1 MKIREWSA
9 NTFWK
14 GEVRVQAEV
23 EDEKEAYRTKIF
35 IKGSQIYDYSC
46 SCAEGNSY
54 KGPCAHAKAAF
65 AEYQQKAREER
76 RIPVS
81 TSSAVRTMI
90 REYTNRDVARMI
102 GEEEQETVSL
112 IPHLLIRR
120 LSVALECRIGGKRQY
135 LIKNLAEFTEA
146 VRTGKR
152 LEYGKGMAFEHNPS
166 AFEEKSRPL
175 LSLVMDEA
183 GSYVEHYNEV
193 KGKMAMA
200 APVIRSLTLNRGAR
214 DRLFSMLVGETVL
227 AEDYKGLERNLLVV
241 RENPSFTIMV
251 RKRGTE
257 GICVTVPAELMAFS
271 GEQLL
276 YVADSERLYCC
287 DKEYTDAL
295 EVFLDQMLHVRPDV
309 SAGNSEGE
317 LTVNKRDI
325 PLFYARVLYRLEELG
340 LLDDDGID
348 WEEYRPAE
356 LKARFEFDSAGP
368 GEITMKPTLSYGE
381 YSFHPLEDEHIPRE
395 ICRDVPGE
403 FRVSRLITR
412 YFEYREDGTK
422 NLIIRDDEDA
432 IYRLLRDG
440 MERFREM
447 GEVWVSESFRA
458 LRVLPPPRISVGV
471 SVSSGW
477 LDLKVDT
484 GALSGA
490 ELLKILSEYKQKK
503 KYYRM
508 KNGEFLE
515 LSDDGL
521 LAVSRLSEE
530 LGLGKG
536 ELESGELHLPAYRA
550 CYLDSLFRED
560 GHVTFSR
567 DRNFSSMVRD
577 LRDVEDVE
585 AKVPKHLEKVLR
597 GYQKTG
603 FSWLK
608 TLAHYGFGGILADDM
623 GLGKT
628 LQILTLLSSVYGE
641 WNAEGV
647 YDYPQR
653 KPSLVVCPAS
663 LIYNWGHECQMFA
676 PSLKVL
682 LATGTMEERRQ
693 ALADAKAYDLIVT
706 SYELLRR
713 DISCYQDLEF
723 RFQMIDEAQY
733 IKNASTLNAKA
744 VKSIRAQTR
753 FALTGTPVENRLSE
767 LWSIFDFLMPGFLF
781 SYRKFKSVFELPIAK
796 EGDKEALNGLHR
808 MIRPFVLRR
817 MKSDVLKELPEKL
830 EKVVYSAAEGKQR
843 ALYQA
848 AALKLKQEL
857 EAQVA
862 ESAYAGRAEAA
873 SVGKMDDSAEMPGRR
888 QRNGKLEILAQLTR
902 LRQICC
908 DPSLCYEDY
917 SGDSAKLETCVALI
931 SSAIEAGHKVLLFSQ
946 FASMLDIIAKR
957 LGKEAIRFYQLTGA
971 TSKEERNR
979 MVGAFQK
986 DDVPVFLISL
996 KAGGTGLNLT
1006 AADIVIHYDPWWNV
1020 AAQNQA
1026 TDRAHRIGQ
1035 SRQVTVYKLILK
1047 HTIEENILRLQESKQ
1062 QLADQIVREGM
1073 VSLGELGREE
1083 LIRILRES
1091 Q

>member
-1 MKIREWSA
+1 MKIKDWSIDA
-9 NTFWK
+9 FWK
-14 GEVRVQAEV
+14 GELRVQAAV
-23 EDEKEAYRTKIF
+23 EDERASYRTRIF

-46 SCAEGNSY
+46 SCAEGNSF
-54 KGPCAHAKAAF
+54 KGPCEHARTLF
-65 AEYQQKAREER
+65 TEYLRKVKEER
-76 RIPVS
+76 RVPVS

-90 REYTNRDVARMI
+90 REYTNRDVARII

-112 IPHLLIRR
+112 IPHLLISRH
-120 LSVALECRIGGKRQY
+120 SVALECRVAGKRQY
-135 LIKNLAEFTEA
+135 LIKNLAEFSEA
-146 VRTGKR
+146 VRTGRR

-166 AFEEKSRPL
+166 AFDEKSRPL
-175 LSLVMDEA
+175 LALVLDEA
-183 GSYVEHYNEV
+183 GSYIQHYNEV

-214 DRLFSMLVGETVL
+214 DRLFVMLVGETVL
-227 AEDYKGLERNLLVV
+227 AEDYKGLERRLTIVN
-241 RENPSFTIMV
+241 ENPSFTVKV

-257 GICVTVPAELMAFS
+257 GICVTVPTELMAFS

-276 YVADSERLYCC
+276 YVADAERLYCC

-325 PLFYARVLYRLEELG
+325 PLFYARVLRRLEELG
-340 LLDDDGID
+340 LLDDAGID
-348 WEEYRPAE
+348 WEEYRPEE
-356 LKARFEFDSAGP
+356 LKVRFEFDSAGP

-422 NLIIRDDEDA
+422 NLIIRGDEDA
-432 IYRLLRDG
+432 MYRLLREG

-447 GEVWVSESFRA
+447 GEVWISESFRA
-458 LRVLPPPRISVGV
+458 LKVLPPPKLSMGV
-471 SVSSGW
+471 SVNNGW
-477 LDLKVDT
+477 LDLNLD
-484 GALSGA
+484 SGGMSGT
-490 ELLKILSEYKQKK
+490 ELMKILSKYKQKK
-503 KYYRM
+503 RYYRM

-521 LAVSRLSEE
+521 LAVSRLSED

-536 ELESGELHLPAYRA
+536 ELTSGQLRLPAYRA
-550 CYLDSLFRED
+550 FYLDSLFRED
-560 GHVTFSR
+560 SRVAFSR
-567 DRNFSSMVRD
+567 DRQFTSMVRD
-577 LRDVEDVE
+577 LRDVEDVD
-585 AKVPKHLEKVLR
+585 AKVPAHLNEVLR
-597 GYQKTG
+597 GYQRTG
-603 FSWLK
+603 FAWLK
-608 TLAHYGFGGILADDM
+608 TLDHYGFGGILADDM

-628 LQILTLLSSVYGE
+628 LQILTLLSFEYE
-641 WNAEGV
+641 NREAEK
-647 YDYPQR
+647 R

-663 LIYNWGHECQMFA
+663 LIYNWGHECGRFA

-682 LATGTMEERRQ
+682 LATGAVEERRN
-693 ALADAKAYDLIVT
+693 ALQSAAEYDVIVT

-713 DISCYQDLEF
+713 DLSFYQDLEF
-723 RFQMIDEAQY
+723 RFQIIDEAQY
-733 IKNASTLNAKA
+733 IKNASTQNARA
-744 VKSIRAQTR
+744 VKSIQAQSR

-781 SYRKFKSVFELPIAK
+781 SYRKFKSTFELPIAK
-796 EGDKEALNGLHR
+796 EGDKAALDGLHR

-817 MKSDVLKELPEKL
+817 LKADVLKELPEKL
-830 EKVVYSAAEGKQR
+830 EKVIYSAAEGRQHT
-843 ALYQA
+843 LYQA
-848 AALKLKQEL
+848 AALKLRKEL
-857 EAQVA
+857 EAQ
-862 ESAYAGRAEAA
+862 AGEIAGIDTGEQLNSR
-873 SVGKMDDSAEMPGRR
+873 PG
-888 QRNGKLEILAQLTR
+888 NGKLEILAQLTR

-908 DPSLCYEDY
+908 DPSLCYENY
-917 SGDSAKLETCVALI
+917 NGGSAKLETCISLI
-931 SSAIEAGHKVLLFSQ
+931 TSAIESGHKLLLFSQ
-946 FASMLDIIAKR
+946 FASMLDIIARR
-957 LGKEAIRFYQLTGA
+957 LEKEGVRFYMLTGA
-971 TSKEERNR
+971 TPKEERNR
-979 MVGAFQK
+979 MVNAFQK

-1035 SRQVTVYKLILK
+1035 NRQVTVYKLIMK
-1047 HTIEENILRLQESKQ
+1047 NTIEENILRLQESKQ
-1062 QLADQIVREGM
+1062 MLADQIVREGM

-1083 LIRILRES
+1083 LLEILK
-1091 Q
+1091 

>member
-1 MKIREWSA
+1 MKIREWSVD
-9 NTFWK
+9 TFWK
-14 GEVRVQAEV
+14 GELRVQAVV
-23 EDEKEAYRTKIF
+23 EDEGTAYRTRIF

-54 KGPCAHAKAAF
+54 KGPCAHAKCVF

-90 REYTNRDVARMI
+90 REYTNRDVARII

-112 IPHLLIRR
+112 VPRLLIGRQ
-120 LSVALECRIGGKRQY
+120 SVALECRIAGKRQY
-135 LIKNLAEFTEA
+135 LIKNLAEFAEA

-166 AFEEKSRPL
+166 AFEEKCRPL

-200 APVIRSLTLNRGAR
+200 PPVIRSLTLNRGAR
-214 DRLFSMLVGETVL
+214 DRLCTILMGEAVL
-227 AEDYKGLERNLLVV
+227 AEDYKGLERQLTIV
-241 RENPSFTIMV
+241 RENPSFTITV
-251 RKRGTE
+251 RRRGTE
-257 GICVTVPAELMAFS
+257 GICVTIPPELMAFS
-271 GEQLL
+271 GEELL

-295 EVFLDQMLHVRPDV
+295 EVFLDQLLHVRPDV

-325 PLFYARVLYRLEELG
+325 PLFYARVLQRLEELG
-340 LLDDDGID
+340 LLDDEGID
-348 WEEYRPAE
+348 WEEYRPAK
-356 LKARFEFDSAGP
+356 LTARFEFDSAGP

-432 IYRLLRDG
+432 MYRLLREG

-447 GEVWVSESFRA
+447 GEVWISESFRA
-458 LRVLPPPRISVGV
+458 LRVLPPPRISAYVAV
-471 SVSSGW
+471 NSGW
-477 LDLKVDT
+477 LDLTLDT
-484 GALSGA
+484 GEMSST

-515 LSDDGL
+515 LSEDGL
-521 LAVSRLSEE
+521 LAVSRLTEE
-530 LGLGKG
+530 LGLGKN
-536 ELESGELHLPAYRA
+536 ELEAGTLHLPAYRA
-550 CYLDSLFRED
+550 FYLDSLLREE
-560 GHVTFSR
+560 GKVAFSR
-567 DRNFSSMVRD
+567 DRQFTSMVRD
-577 LRDVEDVE
+577 LRNVEDVE
-585 AKVPKHLEKVLR
+585 AKVPKHLEEILR

-608 TLAHYGFGGILADDM
+608 TLDHYGFGGILADDM

-628 LQILTLLSSVYGE
+628 IQILTLLSSVYE
-641 WNAEGV
+641 EERENVKAETVTPVGH
-647 YDYPQR
+647 R
-653 KPSLVVCPAS
+653 PSLVVCPAS
-663 LIYNWGHECQMFA
+663 LIYNWGQECETFA

-682 LATGTMEERRQ
+682 LSTGPMEER
-693 ALADAKAYDLIVT
+693 KANLTSAGEYDVIVT

-713 DISCYQDLEF
+713 DLSSYENLDF
-723 RFQMIDEAQY
+723 RFQIIDEAQH
-733 IKNASTLNAKA
+733 IKNASTQNAKA
-744 VKSIRAQTR
+744 VKSIRAKTR

-781 SYRKFKSVFELPIAK
+781 SYRRFKSVFELPIAK
-796 EGDKEALNGLHR
+796 EGDKAAVDGLHR

-817 MKSDVLKELPEKL
+817 LKSDVLKELPEKL
-830 EKVVYSAAEGKQR
+830 EKVYYSAAEGKQHT
-843 ALYQA
+843 LYQA
-848 AALKLKQEL
+848 AALKLRKEL
-857 EAQVA
+857 EAEAGTERDALKSGA
-862 ESAYAGRAEAA
+862 ESESRR
-873 SVGKMDDSAEMPGRR
+873 PGD
-888 QRNGKLEILAQLTR
+888 GKLEILAQLTR

-908 DPSLCYEDY
+908 DPSLCYENY
-917 SGDSAKLETCVALI
+917 SGDSAKLETCISLV
-931 SSAIEAGHKVLLFSQ
+931 SSAIEAGHKILLFSQ
-946 FASMLDIIAKR
+946 FASMLEIIGKR
-957 LGKEAIRFYQLTGA
+957 LEKEGISHYMLTGA

-979 MVGAFQK
+979 MVNAFQK
-986 DDVPVFLISL
+986 DEVPVFLISL

-1035 SRQVTVYKLILK
+1035 NRQVTVYKLIMK
-1047 HTIEENILRLQESKQ
+1047 NTIEENILRLQESKQ
-1062 QLADQIVREGM
+1062 LLADQIVREGM

-1083 LIRILRES
+1083 LLEILREK
-1091 Q
+1091 